1 MGRRSSRQAK
11 HRIIDQVLSIT
22 ALSDDSRSNGEEY
35 TNGETLP
42 LPEDGESW
50 TGDEREQS
58 RPRSLY
64 SLRLDSTSS
73 SSHRRLN
80 AEDQDYTGDFD
91 ADEDEDDW
99 KPRKKKRRPTNVN
112 LNTRKKKINN
122 NNKDPLSQQPL
133 NELDFHNCIIPLD
146 KLW

>member
-1 MGRRSSRQAK
+1 MTADPTEKNVQTERQFLCRKMENRGQVTNERSTTVFRHS
-11 HRIIDQVLSIT
+11 
-22 ALSDDSRSNGEEY
+22 
-35 TNGETLP
+35 P
-42 LPEDGESW
+42 
-50 TGDEREQS
+50 
-58 RPRSLY
+58 
-64 SLRLDSTSS
+64 RLDSTSS

-122 NNKDPLSQQPL
+122 KDLLSHQPL